1 MCFSPVD
8 LGVKRSFAVVFS
20 LGGFF
25 FLTHQGQEAR
35 KSLQKLEEEAEEDR
49 SRT

>member
-8 LGVKRSFAVVFS
+8 LGVKRSFAVVLFLGFS
-20 LGGFF
+20 

-35 KSLQKLEEEAEEDR
+35 KSLKKLEEEAEEDR